1 MGGRKGIMGVGKR
14 WSKTAQASSFRVGR
28 KPMDSIYKWK
38 KKSYQETA
46 LAAHYLE
53 LQET

>member
-1 MGGRKGIMGVGKR
+1 MGVGKR

-28 KPMDSIYKWK
+28 KLMDSTYNWEK
-38 KKSYQETA
+38 KNYQETA

-53 LQET
+53 L